1 MNETRTI
8 VAAPIRK
15 RFRVRASQQKAFDV
29 FLGGMGRWWPKDH
42 SLLGAPQRDVVVDPR
57 AGGRWY
63 EIGED
68 GSQCQWG
75 DVLAWEPPHRLVL
88 AWRINME
95 WTFDPKLLTEI
106 EITFTDVG
114 NGETEVRLEHS
125 KFENFGAGA
134 ENALQVFDGW
144 HTVLARY
151 ADAL

>member
-1 MNETRTI
+1 MDI
-8 VAAPIRK
+8 DVGALKAL
-15 RFRVRASQQKAFDV
+15 VREKGLSLDLVVDSIEQ
-29 FLGGMGRWWPKDH
+29 
-42 SLLGAPQRDVVVDPR
+42 SLLVAYHRTAGSSERARVELDRRTGHVVVW
-57 AGGRWY
+57 AT

-75 DVLAWEPPHRLVL
+75 DVLAWESPQRLVL

-134 ENALQVFDGW
+134 EKALQVFDGW

>member
-1 MNETRTI
+1 MSSVATI
-8 VAAPIRK
+8 PPIVRSL
-15 RFRVRASQQKAFDV
+15 RVRASREHAFKV
-29 FLGGMGRWWPKDH
+29 FTSNIIRWWPPTYTIG
-42 SLLGAPQRDVVVDPR
+42 SAPMREVVLEPR
-57 AGGRWY
+57 KGGRWY

-134 ENALQVFDGW
+134 EKALQVFDGW